1 MTRYSRKPAILALV
15 LSLAAGITAL
25 AATGQFRAAGNA
37 PDAIDSLERA
47 IASGKNDATTW
58 SAYGTALQQ
67 QHRFS
72 HAAAAYQRALD
83 LQPDFQQVPT
93 LRFNTALCLGQ
104 SGDADKFFTYF
115 THLTATDPKQAVDI
129 LDRPEVSSLHADPR
143 WSAAAS
149 TARAQAAD

>member
-25 AATGQFRAAGNA
+25 AATGQFRTTVSA
-37 PDAIDSLERA
+37 PGAIDTLERA
-47 IASGKNDATTW
+47 IASGRNDAATW
-58 SAYGTALQQ
+58 TAYATALQQ
-67 QHRFS
+67 QQQFT
-72 HAAAAYQRALD
+72 HAATAYQRALE
-83 LQPDFQQVPT
+83 LHPDFEQVT
-93 LRFNTALCLGQ
+93 QLRFNTALCLAQ
-104 SGDADKFFTYF
+104 SGDANRFFTFF

-129 LDRPEVSSLHADPR
+129 LDRPEVSSMRADGR